1 MGEKQKQQ
9 KKVKKNEKQLARE
22 ARAKLEMLMI
32 WEERESSR
40 VKRRDLGKPRR
51 QPRKNSSRPVC

>member
-9 KKVKKNEKQLARE
+9 KKVMKNEKQVARE

-40 VKRRDLGKPRR
+40 VKRRDLRETQKTT
-51 QPRKNSSRPVC
+51 